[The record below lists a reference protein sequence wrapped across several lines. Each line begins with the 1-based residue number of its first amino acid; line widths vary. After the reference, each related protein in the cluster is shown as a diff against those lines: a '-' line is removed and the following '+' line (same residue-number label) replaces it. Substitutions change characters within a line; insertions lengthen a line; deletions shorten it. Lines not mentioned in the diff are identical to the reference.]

1 MNADIITEHCLKC
14 MNTHTVGQSVSM
26 KVTFSNVDYA
36 SVLRL
41 QLNISGNDRS
51 ACLPDNAFSEEL
63 VK

>member
-1 MNADIITEHCLKC
+1 